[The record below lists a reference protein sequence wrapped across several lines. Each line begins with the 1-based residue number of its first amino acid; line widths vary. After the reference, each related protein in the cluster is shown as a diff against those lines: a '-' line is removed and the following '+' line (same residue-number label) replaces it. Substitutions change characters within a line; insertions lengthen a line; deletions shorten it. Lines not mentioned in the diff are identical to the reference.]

1 MKTKIKIASLT
12 VDRLQV
18 RGITVE
24 EVVEDYADA
33 MKRGEKFPPVIVY
46 TDGVKNYLADGF
58 HRVMAASHAG
68 KTSIEADVRE
78 GTFAEAKRFAASA
91 NAKNGLRMTNAMKR
105 NCLSSVMDDRAILWG
120 EGVFPSAEILAE
132 TCGCGTTMAQ
142 EFLTEWY
149 RTNLP
154 TAGRLNTPPPV
165 RKVIGKDG
173 KTRTLPPVPVRRV
186 GMDGKT
192 RSVPPPTRPTTPP
205 VKPGYHI
212 RTDGKTHA
220 DGVTLDRFNVEIPE
234 ALASVFSDDCLD
246 KWTKGLQAIKIAVH
260 NAIESGNPIARSLQR
275 CEMQMSDAYH
285 ELKAAKPFCVCR
297 MCQGQ
302 GCQACGE
309 VGFQTED
316 QYNRNPSEFKA

>member
-18 RGITVE
+18 RGTTVE

-58 HRVMAASHAG
+58 HRVMAASQAG
-68 KTSIEADVRE
+68 KTSIEADVKE

-105 NCLSSVMDDRAILWG
+105 NCLLSVMDDRAILWG

-173 KTRTLPPVPVRRV
+173 KTRTLPPVPVRPSTPS
-186 GMDGKT
+186 K
-192 RSVPPPTRPTTPP
+192 PP
-205 VKPGYHI
+205 VKPSTKPGYQI
-212 RTDGKTHA
+212 ANDGKVHA
-220 DGVTLDRFNVEIPE
+220 IGVTLDRFGVEIPE
-234 ALASVFSDDCLD
+234 TLASVFSDDCLD
-246 KWTKGLQAIKIAVH
+246 DWAKELHAIKIAVH
-260 NAIESGNPIARSLQR
+260 KAIESGNPIAQCLQR
-275 CEMQMSDAYH
+275 CEMRMDDAYH

-302 GCQACGE
+302 GCRACRE
-309 VGFQTED
+309 TGFQTED
-316 QYNRNPSEFKA
+316 QYERNPSEFKA